1 MSIEEFGKTHGLDL
15 SDIINAR
22 KISDDNIQKI
32 KDAVSKGG
40 ISPFGN
46 DMDLVVFGSIA
57 RGECTSK
64 SDVDWTLLM
73 DGQSNPRYD
82 SIALDIKEKIR
93 NTGLYDPG
101 TFRENLR

>member
-15 SDIINAR
+15 SYIINAR
-22 KISDDNIQKI
+22 KISDDNIKKI

-57 RGECTSK
+57 RGECTSIV
-64 SDVDWTLLM
+64 S
-73 DGQSNPRYD
+73 
-82 SIALDIKEKIR
+82 
-93 NTGLYDPG
+93 
-101 TFRENLR
+101 